1 VFNKIFKWLSNKGD
15 AFVSGERN
23 IFTFKIASA
32 CCRFGISEEDC
43 FNLCNMSFL
52 ANDSSFTNKEAENAI
67 KSAYRA
73 SMGVFGSASFENE
86 RLVDKISRQEVSV
99 SDEDVFKNGERPKDV
114 IYGIDV
120 KEEALSIYDNG
131 YESAT
136 TTFIPELDPYFKFK
150 RAELTLLT
158 GIGNM
163 GKSTFMKYLMMLQ
176 IINNKSKFAIFSPEE
191 NPASEFYHDLTEIY
205 LGANCTPSN
214 WARPSRLHYET
225 VYDMVSKHVFFIYP
239 KDSRPTPEYMR
250 ERFLELIIKEGVSFC
265 IIDPFNQ
272 LTNDYSS
279 TGNNMAIYLEG
290 VLGDF
295 LRFIQ
300 RNNVHF
306 IIVTHPTLMK
316 KDSTGNYPVP
326 DYFDISGGAAWNSKS
341 DNLLVYHL
349 PHRTTDPSSTVC
361 EFHSKKIRR
370 QKTVGIRGM
379 VTFEYM
385 PRTRRFMFN
394 GVDYMQKYISQ
405 TTEVK
410 QGLLPINTNF
420 DKGEEQEYEPF

>member
-1 VFNKIFKWLSNKGD
+1 
-15 AFVSGERN
+15 
-23 IFTFKIASA
+23 
-32 CCRFGISEEDC
+32 
-43 FNLCNMSFL
+43 
-52 ANDSSFTNKEAENAI
+52 
-67 KSAYRA
+67 
-73 SMGVFGSASFENE
+73 
-86 RLVDKISRQEVSV
+86 
-99 SDEDVFKNGERPKDV
+99 
-114 IYGIDV
+114 
-120 KEEALSIYDNG
+120 
-131 YESAT
+131 
-136 TTFIPELDPYFKFK
+136 
-150 RAELTLLT
+150 
-158 GIGNM
+158 
-163 GKSTFMKYLMMLQ
+163 
-176 IINNKSKFAIFSPEE
+176 
-191 NPASEFYHDLTEIY
+191 
-205 LGANCTPSN
+205 
-214 WARPSRLHYET
+214 
-225 VYDMVSKHVFFIYP
+225 
-239 KDSRPTPEYMR
+239 MR

-370 QKTVGIRGM
+370 QKTVGVRGM

-410 QGLLPINTNF
+410 QGILPINTNF
-420 DKGEEQEYEPF
+420 DKEEGEYEPF